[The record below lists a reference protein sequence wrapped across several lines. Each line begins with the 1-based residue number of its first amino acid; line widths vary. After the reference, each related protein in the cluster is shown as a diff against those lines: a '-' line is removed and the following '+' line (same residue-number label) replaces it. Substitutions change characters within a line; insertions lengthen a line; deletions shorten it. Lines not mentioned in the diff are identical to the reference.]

1 MERKNL
7 RGREQLLLGGNSQME
22 EEKTRRVDVR
32 IFQAEEAASVYQ
44 KIDTEGSYSDVG
56 QKREGGRESTGGT
69 IPKLERKCNQ
79 ANR

>member
-32 IFQAEEAASVYQ
+32 IF
-44 KIDTEGSYSDVG
+44 
-56 QKREGGRESTGGT
+56 
-69 IPKLERKCNQ
+69 
-79 ANR
+79 